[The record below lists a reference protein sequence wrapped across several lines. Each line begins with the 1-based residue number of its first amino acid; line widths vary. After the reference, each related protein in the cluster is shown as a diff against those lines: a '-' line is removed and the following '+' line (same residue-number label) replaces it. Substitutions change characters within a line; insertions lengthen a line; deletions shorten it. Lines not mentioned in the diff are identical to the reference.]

1 MMRDP
6 KIRTVSI
13 IIPTFNRADAI
24 SKVLASLSH
33 LSAGLPFEV
42 IVINGPSTDET
53 AAFLQ
58 QNYADKIKILNC
70 PVANV
75 SMSRN
80 IGVAAAAGDVIAFI
94 DDDAIPVH
102 KDWLQNLVKFL
113 TIDATTG
120 AVGGFVIDGNSN
132 EYVLRYCAATVYAL
146 LGQAHHLED
155 ESALPREYYLYV
167 NGCNAAMPTQLL
179 KAIGGFDE
187 YYAYYLEE
195 PDICIR
201 LSRLGF
207 KTQIDPNPAAA
218 IRHFPNPSGR
228 HSWDVMVRSDAYFC
242 IKNAGDPIETRIDK
256 TRALNPEK
264 HYLQYP
270 RRAYE
275 NGGMSQ
281 DEWDKLS
288 VAMKRGLDQGIEDG
302 LHKARSLKKFP
313 EPPDFKIFPV
323 CAPQKKLRVALLS
336 KTLPFQTAS
345 DSIGHY
351 MYDLAQGLH
360 ELGHEVHVL
369 YQGNED
375 RYEFLDFTLHG
386 VNSKVDVLHSN
397 LTQRRIA
404 YSDAIVLKLGQLE
417 QIYGRFDIVH
427 ATHLDAEAWGVIT
440 AHQFPV
446 LLMLVSSLTQTA
458 QAEQWDINDDLATC
472 MQIEKW
478 QVMRADG
485 VCVASIPLLAYYET
499 LLGVK
504 TEAWGLMQPI
514 NLGVVPSI
522 QTALLK
528 PQNIR
533 RRLLFV
539 GQLTRST
546 GAHRLLEILP
556 DLLTQFIDWE
566 CHFVGDDRV
575 VDIAGQPLRVLV
587 TEQWKHTDWYARV
600 YFHHAINTRKL
611 EHQYQNCDLFVLP
624 SSCEAL
630 GVAFYRAMQ
639 YAKAVVGCDTSIM
652 RDLVENGQEGI
663 LVTPD
668 TPQELL
674 KGLASLMKDE
684 DLRIKLGQA
693 GYRRV
698 CTQNHY
704 KKMALEVE
712 KRFFEILEK

>member
-6 KIRTVSI
+6 NIGTVSI
-13 IIPTFNRADAI
+13 IIPTFNRADSI
-24 SKVLASLSH
+24 GRVLASLSH
-33 LSAGLPFEV
+33 LSSDMRFEV

-53 AAFLQ
+53 SAFLQ

-80 IGVAAAAGDVIAFI
+80 IGIAAAAGDVIAFI

-102 KDWLQNLVKFL
+102 KDWLQNLVKL
-113 TIDATTG
+113 LKADATAG
-120 AVGGFVIDGNSN
+120 AVGGFVIGGNSN
-132 EYVLRYCAATVYAL
+132 EYVLRYCASTSYAL
-146 LGQAHHLED
+146 LGGVHHLED
-155 ESALPREYYLYV
+155 ESALPHEYYLYI
-167 NGCNAAMPTQLL
+167 NGGNGAMPTHLL
-179 KAIGGFDE
+179 KAVGGFDE

-207 KTQIDPNPAAA
+207 KIRIDANPHSAV
-218 IRHFPNPSGR
+218 RHFPNPSGR
-228 HSWDVMVRSDAYFC
+228 HSWDVMARSDAYFC
-242 IKNAGDPIETRIDK
+242 MKNASDPIDMRMDK

-275 NGGMSQ
+275 SGQMSQ
-281 DEWDKLS
+281 AEWDKLS

-302 LHKARSLKKFP
+302 LHKERLLKKFP
-313 EPPDFKIFPV
+313 EPPDFKTFPV
-323 CAPQKKLRVALLS
+323 CAPQKKLRVALFS
-336 KTLPFQTAS
+336 KTMPFQNAS
-345 DSIGHY
+345 DSIGRY
-351 MYDLAQGLH
+351 IYDLAQGLH

-375 RYEFLDFTLHG
+375 RYEFLEFTLHG
-386 VNSKVDVLHSN
+386 INGNVDALHSN
-397 LTQRRIA
+397 LTQRRVA
-404 YSDAIVLKLGQLE
+404 YSDAIALKLEQLE
-417 QIYGRFDIVH
+417 QIYGRFDMVH
-427 ATHLDAEAWGVIT
+427 ATNLDAEAWGVIT
-440 AHQFPV
+440 AHQLPV
-446 LLMLVSSLTQTA
+446 LLMLVASLAQTA
-458 QAEQWDINDDLATC
+458 QAEQWDINDDLVAC
-472 MQIEKW
+472 MQIETW

-485 VCVASIPLLAYYET
+485 VCVASAPLLSYYEN

-504 TEAWGLMQPI
+504 TDAWHLMQPI
-514 NLGVVPSI
+514 KLGVVPSI
-522 QTALLK
+522 SKAPLNL
-528 PQNIR
+528 QNTR

-539 GQLTRST
+539 GQLTRSN

-556 DLLTQFIDWE
+556 DLLTQFGDWE
-566 CHFVGDDRV
+566 CHLVGDDRG

-587 TEQWKHTDWYARV
+587 TEQWKHADWYARV
-600 YFHHAINTRKL
+600 YFHPIINTREL
-611 EHQYQNCDLFVLP
+611 EQHYQNCDLFVLP
-624 SSCEAL
+624 STCESL

-639 YAKAVVGCDTSIM
+639 YAKAVVGYDTPIM

-663 LVTPD
+663 LVAPD
-668 TPQELL
+668 TPQDLL
-674 KGLASLMKDE
+674 NGLVSLMKDA

-712 KRFFEILEK
+712 KRFFELLEK